1 MWINPLLCGKVT
13 FLSIKSHQVYLQ
25 MLHLTSVYT
34 KPLFRL
40 TIFFSMILD
49 IFVVLV
55 VAFGFYTGYSRG
67 LIKTVFDTLSLV
79 IGILAALKLSIYTI
93 NALEKLFNVSQSI
106 SYLIGIVVTFLLVM
120 AIVRFVGRKLE
131 DIFKAAN
138 INVINKLAGGAIQ
151 GLFFAFLI
159 SMVLWVLGNYN
170 VVKPETKSGS
180 ITYPLLEPLPE
191 AGKSVFKAIKPI
203 FQEFWDKTVDV
214 MESIGDKAEKAED

>member
-1 MWINPLLCGKVT
+1 
-13 FLSIKSHQVYLQ
+13 
-25 MLHLTSVYT
+25 
-34 KPLFRL
+34 
-40 TIFFSMILD
+40 MILD

-79 IGILAALKLSIYTI
+79 IGILAALKLSPIAI
-93 NALEKLFNVSQSI
+93 NAIDRLFNVAPSI
-106 SYLIGIVVTFLLVM
+106 SYLIGIVITFLLVM
-120 AIVRFVGRKLE
+120 ALVRFVGRKLE
-131 DIFKAAN
+131 DVFKAAN
-138 INVINKLAGGAIQ
+138 INVVNKFAGGVLQ

-170 VVKPETKSGS
+170 IVKPETKSSS

-191 AGKSVFKAIKPI
+191 AGKSVFTAVKPI

-214 MESIGDKAEKAED
+214 MESIGSKAGQTGS